1 MSSKNIASS
10 IKFAIREITE
20 KPLRQLEDQTNINI
34 KDQKIS
40 PIVYQTWSDKYFGR
54 THFNSL
60 KKFRSLNPDLSFKIF
75 VPSITAD

>member
-1 MSSKNIASS
+1 MSLKNIASS

-20 KPLRQLEDQTNINI
+20 KPLQHLEDQTNTNI

-54 THFNSL
+54 THFNF
-60 KKFRSLNPDLSFKIF
+60 KKI
-75 VPSITAD
+75 